1 MDDIKHMEVR
11 RSTLEQTILW
21 RERIANKW
29 RQEME
34 AERKLKEAEEEEK
47 RLKEQKLKETFG
59 DSQGEWEQDKAQMQ
73 TLETQRKAGQAVE
86 EPKGAAAKV
95 ADAAGGI

>member
-1 MDDIKHMEVR
+1 
-11 RSTLEQTILW
+11 
-21 RERIANKW
+21 
-29 RQEME
+29 ME
-34 AERKLKEAEEEEK
+34 AERKLKEAEEGEK
-47 RLKEQKLKETFG
+47 RLKEQKLKETFS

-86 EPKGAAAKV
+86 EPKSAAAKA